1 MIDNLP
7 LNFRLEILYSTL
19 DLLFKKLNQYDQW
32 IDLLDDLS
40 GTYDGINQ
48 SNTMREL
55 ESNKERKESR
65 IRRSGRRSIPFQN

>member
-48 SNTMREL
+48 SHKGNSTK
-55 ESNKERKESR
+55 SSP
-65 IRRSGRRSIPFQN
+65 RRRRVSKSGKKFLC